1 MPTEGIR
8 PLACDGAGLVDGR
21 SGDLVRSGLRD
32 GMFGAARSRACGW
45 VLFGGKRLPEIGRS
59 LGRGMCGFK
68 ESLTGDEPHEEP
80 EADGLPVLVQASA
93 DAEHDRTA

>member
-1 MPTEGIR
+1 MPAERIR
-8 PLACDGAGLVDGR
+8 PPARDGAGLDHGR
-21 SGDLVRSGLRD
+21 SGDLGAVRPPRRD
-32 GMFGAARSRACGW
+32 VRRKKPRMWLGFVWWEAVARDRPLARPGD
-45 VLFGGKRLPEIGRS
+45 
-59 LGRGMCGFK
+59 CGFK